1 MSVPSTLTIGA
12 LLPRDLSI
20 DTSQMKLKGNGATT
34 HAGAAG
40 FMQEKI
46 RDSVDAALHIDV
58 LELIADAWSRTADI
72 QTAAAAAAKPGASPA
87 PTHLYLAKHEIV
99 CDNQL
104 KVALEFAG
112 LDAITDHLD
121 LRLKAMFDGVG
132 LLIENGC
139 IVAVDL
145 GRAAAR
151 AELRYSNAT
160 LLGQSTDWV
169 ALPSKSTLKR
179 PLQIGSG
186 RVA

>member
-1 MSVPSTLTIGA
+1 M
-12 LLPRDLSI
+12 
-20 DTSQMKLKGNGATT
+20 
-34 HAGAAG
+34 
-40 FMQEKI
+40 
-46 RDSVDAALHIDV
+46 
-58 LELIADAWSRTADI
+58 
-72 QTAAAAAAKPGASPA
+72 
-87 PTHLYLAKHEIV
+87 
-99 CDNQL
+99 
-104 KVALEFAG
+104 ALEFAG

-169 ALPSKSTLKR
+169 ALPSKYTLKH

-186 RVA
+186 RLA